1 MKHKRPWGYY
11 QILLDDKNTK
21 VKKIVINSG
30 QSPSYQYH
38 IKRSEV
44 WIIIEGVGEIK
55 INDDVKKCVAGDVIE
70 IKTKDRHR
78 ITNNGSND
86 LIFIEVQR
94 GTYFG
99 EDDIVRIEDNYG
111 RA

>member
-1 MKHKRPWGYY
+1 MKKYRPWGYY
-11 QILLDDKNTK
+11 LVLLDDKNTK

-38 IKRSEV
+38 LKRSETWV
-44 WIIIEGVGEIK
+44 IIKGNGQIK
-55 INDDVKKCVAGDVIE
+55 INGNIKKCTAGDVIE
-70 IKTKDRHR
+70 IKTKDKHR
-78 ITNNGSND
+78 ITNDGLED
-86 LIFIEVQR
+86 LVFIEVQR
-94 GTYFG
+94 GVYFG